1 MTQVSASN
9 PPVATINAQVSST
22 PVELM
27 PPSGVSSQ
35 NGSILDYP
43 TEELPVSTVSATV
56 DNRPIQ
62 EPPSQLTVQE
72 KAIGAGWQTNKKV
85 LGLWSVCS
93 NQRNTYMYVDGMG
106 WHKFADNS
114 DSAIIA
120 FNIIASHA
128 KVTGKGANFYEGDDG
143 KVNTLYVW

>member
-9 PPVATINAQVSST
+9 PAVATINGQVSST

-27 PPSGVSSQ
+27 PPNSVSSQ

-43 TEELPVSTVSATV
+43 TVEPPVSTVAATI
-56 DNRPIQ
+56 DTRPTQ

-72 KAIGAGWQTNKKV
+72 KAISAGWQKDKKV

-93 NQRNTYMYVDGMG
+93 NQRTGYMYVDGMG
-106 WHKFADNS
+106 WRKFADNS

-128 KVTGKGANFYEGDDG
+128 KVTGKSANFYESEDG
-143 KVNTLYVW
+143 KINTLYVW